1 MRTRLSF
8 IPVLLFISIL
18 YPSWLPAQ
26 EGSDGR
32 THEKFF
38 LRFLA
43 GMGAGNIAL
52 DFPESDMVFSAAGGL
67 FHFQIGRE
75 ISKNLALFV
84 DMGGFSLSDPK
95 LEWQGT
101 STTLTDTSLNSNSWG
116 IGLSYYIMPVNIYFA
131 GSLMLARTKIKNQD
145 QDLGESKLGPGIF
158 LSIGKEWWI
167 GKRWGLGITGFYE
180 GAWLKDKE
188 DAQGYNASI
197 NNQIFGIAITATMF

>member
-1 MRTRLSF
+1 MKTLITSF
-8 IPVLLFISIL
+8 FCGILIISIC
-18 YPSWLPAQ
+18 LPLRIAAQ
-26 EGSDGR
+26 GNNEVSSHEG
-32 THEKFF
+32 FF
-38 LRFLA
+38 LRFQA
-43 GMGAGNIAL
+43 GVGGGSIVIDN
-52 DFPESDMVFSAAGGL
+52 DMTFKSNAGL